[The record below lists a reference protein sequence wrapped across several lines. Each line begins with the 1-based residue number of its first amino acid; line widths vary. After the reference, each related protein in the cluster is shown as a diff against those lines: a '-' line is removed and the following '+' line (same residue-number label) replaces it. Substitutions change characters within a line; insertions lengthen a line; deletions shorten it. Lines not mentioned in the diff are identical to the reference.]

1 MRAKGNAFFGHFT
14 QLVQAE
20 NVKAAGIGKDR
31 PRPRHET
38 MQASELAHDFD
49 SRTQVE
55 VISVAEENLDA
66 KLFENVLG
74 HGLDSPSRA
83 YRHEHRSFDL
93 AVRGHQST
101 GTARTLAG
109 FCFELN

>member
-1 MRAKGNAFFGHFT
+1 MRAKGNAFFGHFA

-20 NVKAAGIGKDR
+20 NLKPSGIGKDP
-31 PRPRHET
+31 PRPSHKT
-38 MQASELAHDFD
+38 MQPSKLAHDFD

-74 HGLDSPSRA
+74 DGFDCPSRA
-83 YRHEHRSFDL
+83 YRHEYRGFDL

-109 FCFELN
+109 LQCELN